1 MRSKINVVFDEAL
14 VAFCGRVRA
23 EFAEGIAYFS
33 ANYHDCGSQVR
44 LQTEIRDYIVEHQA
58 EFRLSWGALSQR
70 SHYSHPGFFAIF
82 MCITADLT
90 QCTSC
95 DDALQQTD
103 YQECVSAITDI
114 GDGGDEESVC
124 VCGHDCSTAN
134 TYRITNKK
142 TGLMS
147 IVGQD
152 CIRKHKLVD
161 PKVFARAK
169 KEARV
174 AVKQKKITIA
184 RALELVLMKRM
195 FNALK
200 RRCPRCDV
208 AIEHTEKRRY
218 CKSEKRCNACLN
230 RMYNKPFILLVK

>member
-14 VAFCGRVRA
+14 VAFCGRVRV
-23 EFAEGIAYFS
+23 EFAEGIAYFLV
-33 ANYHDCGSQVR
+33 NYHDYGSQVR
-44 LQTEIRDYIVEHQA
+44 LQAEIRDYIVEHQT
-58 EFRLSWGALSQR
+58 EFRLSWGVLSQR

-82 MCITADLT
+82 MCIAADLT
-90 QCTSC
+90 ECTSC
-95 DDALQQTD
+95 DDALQQTN

-114 GDGGDEESVC
+114 GVGGDEESTC
-124 VCGHDCSTAN
+124 VCGHACSTGN

-142 TGLMS
+142 TGIMS

-152 CIRKHKLVD
+152 CIKKHKLVD

-169 KEARV
+169 KE

-208 AIEHTEKRRY
+208 VIEHAEKRRY
-218 CKSEKRCNACLN
+218 CKSEKRCHTCLN
-230 RMYNKPFILLVK
+230 RIYNKPFVSL